1 MGLECSVRHELPP
14 LLATSTSSIFSS
26 SSVAVTSLSASNV
39 SEQGCL
45 LADVGHVRGKI
56 TLPQKVL
63 VSRALKSEVGKYSF
77 WTGTRGQNHAWPQ
90 SSFSSQSS
98 V

>member
-1 MGLECSVRHELPP
+1 M
-14 LLATSTSSIFSS
+14 
-26 SSVAVTSLSASNV
+26 SLNR
-39 SEQGCL
+39 GCL

-63 VSRALKSEVGKYSF
+63 VSRALKSEVGKYSY
-77 WTGTRGQNHAWPQ
+77 WTDTRVQNHAWPQ

-98 V
+98 VQPYHTLPTSHGAVLIP

>member
-1 MGLECSVRHELPP
+1 MGVGFEYLVRHELPP
-14 LLATSTSSIFSS
+14 LLATSTSSISPS
-26 SSVAVTSLSASNV
+26 SSVAVTKLSASNV

-45 LADVGHVRGKI
+45 LADVGHVRGQI

-77 WTGTRGQNHAWPQ
+77 
-90 SSFSSQSS
+90 
-98 V
+98 